1 MEYDILRRVYG
12 KVLGKLP
19 FDLPPYVFVHFREG
33 LWIAVNYTDKVTEIP
48 VANSAEV
55 LSGDRKLPP
64 GGVLVWRE

>member
-1 MEYDILRRVYG
+1 MEYDVLRRVYG

-19 FDLPPYVFVHFREG
+19 FDLPPYVFVHFRQG

-48 VANSAEV
+48 VAKSAEV